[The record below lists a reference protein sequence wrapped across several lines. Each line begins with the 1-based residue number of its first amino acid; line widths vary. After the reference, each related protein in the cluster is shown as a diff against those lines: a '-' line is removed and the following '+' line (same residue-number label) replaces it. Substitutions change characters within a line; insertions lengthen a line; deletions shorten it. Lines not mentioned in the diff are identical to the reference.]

1 MTAARKLEQV
11 DQRRRVNRYWRRW
24 DRASQA
30 ISKKIE
36 LWRVL
41 DIYDRGD
48 QWKDANIPPW
58 VPKPMS
64 NYIRYVRTIKRAN
77 LASAIPMS
85 HFTPIEQKFAQ
96 DVNKL
101 QMAYEHVWEWEKVAR
116 KVRWAVDRALL
127 KGTSVMYVYDDTNY
141 VGGVYKDGSA
151 NNKLY
156 QGKICVKHW
165 PIDTFFIDPDACTIQ
180 EAKYIDTTEV
190 LPLWSIKR
198 NPEFRKYC
206 KEQGTLEK
214 LNELTSDQLE
224 YDDLADGTTLNRDH
238 KVTESTDVE
247 DEDYMATLH
256 THWERYMDDNGRYRL
271 DVTYYLRNTDFLLYR
286 VENVKPSI
294 YPFVAYIDEKEEK
307 EFHGTSTCM
316 EILENQRVINKTT
329 QTYSII
335 ATMHQNPQ
343 KVVTRSSGINAQ
355 EVALAGTIPGKVWTS
370 NDVDPQKSLV
380 NVQPPDIPQGLFEVD
395 NAMKED
401 IRERLGI
408 NQAYT
413 GQSVGS
419 LTTSTGVRS
428 LIERSSV
435 RDKDKMSQIDE
446 FVEELSNL
454 IVMIILYKWKDER
467 SISKRKPDGTVE
479 YSKYE
484 PIEEDVADQLEWMVK
499 CDTYAVAP
507 MTEETRKQEAQELL
521 DIQGKYSFSPA
532 VITPQEFIRMG
543 NFKDKEL
550 ILDRM
555 QKDLEM
561 MQKQQQSQPP
571 KINPNGEISFALSSK
586 DPNVV
591 MDALQQMMQQAV
603 IQQMNNLQLEAA
615 HINNGLNVT
624 PERPQAGTQA
634 QAPNGQPPGT
644 FDAQARAAMGAGQ

>member
-1 MTAARKLEQV
+1 MSDHQTI
-11 DQRRRVNRYWRRW
+11 DRYWRRW
-24 DRASQA
+24 NRASQA
-30 ISKKIE
+30 IANKID
-36 LWRVL
+36 LWRTL
-41 DIYDRGD
+41 DIYDRSE

-58 VPKPMS
+58 VPKPVS

-77 LASAIPMS
+77 LASSIPLS
-85 HFTPIEQKFAQ
+85 HFTPIEEKFAK
-96 DVNKL
+96 DVERL
-101 QMAYEHVWEWEKVAR
+101 QKAYEHVWEWEKVER
-116 KVRWAVDRALL
+116 KVRWAVDRAIL
-127 KGTSVMYVYDDTNY
+127 KGTSVIYVYDDVNY

-151 NNKLY
+151 NNRLY
-156 QGKICVKHW
+156 QGKICVKSW
-165 PIDTFFIDPDACTIQ
+165 PLDMFFIDPDACTIS
-180 EAKYIDTTEV
+180 EAKWIDTTEV
-190 LPLWSIKR
+190 LPLRSVKN
-198 NPEFRKYC
+198 NPTFRAYC
-206 KEQGTLEK
+206 KKKGTLSK
-214 LNELTSDQLE
+214 LDALTADLLE
-224 YDDLADGTTLNRDH
+224 YDSVADGNTLKRDYH
-238 KVTESTDVE
+238 PSQSSDTDE
-247 DEDYMATLH
+247 EDYMATLH
-256 THWERYMDDNGRYRL
+256 THWERYMDEHGRYRL
-271 DVTYYLRNTDFLLYR
+271 DVTYYLRNTDFFLHR
-286 VENVKPSI
+286 IENVKPNI
-294 YPFVAYIDEKEEK
+294 YPFAAYVDEREEK

-335 ATMHQNPQ
+335 ATLHQNPQ
-343 KVVTRSSGINAQ
+343 KIVTRSSGISAQ
-355 EVALAGTIPGKVWTS
+355 EVSFAGTLPGKTWTT
-370 NDVDPQKSLV
+370 NDPDASKSIHWA
-380 NVQPPDIPQGLFEVD
+380 QPPEIPRGLFEVD

-446 FVEELSNL
+446 FVEELSNI

-467 SISKRKPDGTVE
+467 SISKRQPDGTVKYE
-479 YSKYE
+479 KYE
-484 PIEEDVADQLEWMVK
+484 PIEEDIADQLEWMVK

-507 MTEETRKQEAQELL
+507 MTEESRKQEAQELL

-543 NFKDKEL
+543 NYKDKEL
-550 ILDRM
+550 ILKRM
-555 QKDLEM
+555 QDDLEM

-571 KINPNGEISFALSSK
+571 KINPNGELSFALSSK
-586 DPNVV
+586 DPTVV
-591 MDALQQMMQQAV
+591 MDALQQVFQQAMV
-603 IQQMNNLQLEAA
+603 EHQNNLQLQAA